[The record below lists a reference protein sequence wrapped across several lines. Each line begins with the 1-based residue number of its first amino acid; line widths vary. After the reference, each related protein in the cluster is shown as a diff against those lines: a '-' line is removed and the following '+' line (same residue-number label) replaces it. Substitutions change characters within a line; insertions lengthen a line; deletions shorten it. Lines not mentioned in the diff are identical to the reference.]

1 MVYKIFEGDGPSP
14 TPLDQGPTRSLGSLA
29 REWTTTGLRP
39 AKLSYKATTDPWPA
53 AQNLNYHP
61 VCTYVHVC
69 VRVSYMYVYIYVC
82 VQYTCTVHVYMYT

>member
-61 VCTYVHVC
+61 DMEC
-69 VRVSYMYVYIYVC
+69 VMCSATGSAISKRTSCAKCGYG
-82 VQYTCTVHVYMYT
+82 QKHQTF

>member
-53 AQNLNYHP
+53 AQNLDYHP
-61 VCTYVHVC
+61 AREAGFVG
-69 VRVSYMYVYIYVC
+69 I
-82 VQYTCTVHVYMYT
+82 VQLFKGL

>member
-1 MVYKIFEGDGPSP
+1 MVYKIFEGDGASP

-61 VCTYVHVC
+61 VSINCYVTSEVLSGDKWN
-69 VRVSYMYVYIYVC
+69 RE
-82 VQYTCTVHVYMYT
+82 

>member
-61 VCTYVHVC
+61 EEKRDETNE
-69 VRVSYMYVYIYVC
+69 
-82 VQYTCTVHVYMYT
+82 TCFATTRLRNVV